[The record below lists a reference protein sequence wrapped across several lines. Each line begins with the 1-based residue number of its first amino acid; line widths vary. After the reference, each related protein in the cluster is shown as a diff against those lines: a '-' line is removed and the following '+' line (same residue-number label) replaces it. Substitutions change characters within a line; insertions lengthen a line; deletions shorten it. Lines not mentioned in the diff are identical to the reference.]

1 MAIPTRKLGLD
12 SRKLAEIFL
21 DRVVLF
27 MGLPKEVYSDNAS
40 VLSSQ
45 FLDTLFSVGTIEQHS
60 SVPYKPATN
69 GGAEMAVK
77 SVVMLLRHFLTQ
89 QPRSWYHALP
99 LALWGLNDL
108 PGLVAPYSPHRLVF
122 GRDPVGFGEVPP
134 TVPGD
139 GAEDA
144 QQFFSRLVIERQQVK
159 TALKR
164 LHDKESGALRKK
176 FKVQPFRGGDC
187 VWVRDGSKWDQPH
200 YNKFKQIWQGPCE
213 VIRWEGGKSLC
224 DSGGRSPESSCLRSS
239 EIL

>member
-1 MAIPTRKLGLD
+1 
-12 SRKLAEIFL
+12 
-21 DRVVLF
+21 

-45 FLDTLFSVGTIEQHS
+45 FLDTLFSLSGIELHS
-60 SVPYKPATN
+60 SVPYKPSTN
-69 GGAEMAVK
+69 GRAELAVK
-77 SVVMLLRHFLTQ
+77 SVVMALRHFLTQ
-89 QPRSWYHALP
+89 RPRSWYHALP

-144 QQFFSRLVIERQQVK
+144 QQFFSRLVTERQQVK

-164 LHDKESGALRKK
+164 LHDKESSALRKK
-176 FKVQPFRGGDC
+176 FKVQPFRGGDR
-187 VWVRDGSKWDQPH
+187 VWLRDRPKWDQPH
-200 YNKFKQIWQGPCE
+200 YNK
-213 VIRWEGGKSLC
+213 
-224 DSGGRSPESSCLRSS
+224 
-239 EIL
+239 